1 MNNVAVKKNFFKL
14 GGADAA
20 DEDRIPFGQAVYAS
34 TGASMSIIDYLRTWS
49 ADPSANFPSFEYVV
63 IGGIGEEADY
73 AAAGIT
79 GATDLSGKIA
89 VVNRGTTTFEEKAT
103 VAKAHGA
110 KAVIFVNNV
119 ENGGSFA
126 PAYNYFVLPDVRH
139 QPGGRREA
147 GQRRKQDRHLR
158 PPPRVPCWYGNVPAE
173 EQIPGYLPR
182 GGCLPA
188 SDFSSWG
195 PAPNLPSSRRSQPRR
210 QHHLLRHRRRL

>member
-126 PAYNYFVLPDVRH
+126 PA
-139 QPGGRREA
+139 
-147 GQRRKQDRHLR
+147 
-158 PPPRVPCWYGNVPAE
+158 
-173 EQIPGYLPR
+173 
-182 GGCLPA
+182 
-188 SDFSSWG
+188 
-195 PAPNLPSSRRSQPRR
+195 SSRAMANWLENMNSTSSVRTPSLARKMFWKV
-210 QHHLLRHRRRL
+210 L